1 MNTGLTSTSRSK
13 IGINLDATKTMRT
26 EPKPTV
32 HTITTEFEDNN
43 NQMIPLEI
51 EYHRIGAWGHH
62 EICEVNIKIDEYL
75 CDKSDLEWEARRL
88 IREDVKKRFAYYA
101 EFDDISFA

>member
-1 MNTGLTSTSRSK
+1 LPFLRRKNRK
-13 IGINLDATKTMRT
+13 EITMRT

-43 NQMIPLEI
+43 NEMIPLEI

-62 EICEVNIKIDEYL
+62 EICEVNIKVGEYL
-75 CDKSDLEWEARRL
+75 CDRTDLEWEARRL

-101 EFDDISFA
+101 EFDDISFTTEFNFLQYA

>member
-1 MNTGLTSTSRSK
+1 MISTS
-13 IGINLDATKTMRT
+13 
-26 EPKPTV
+26 PKPTV

-43 NQMIPLEI
+43 DQMIPLEI

-62 EICEVNIKIDEYL
+62 EICEVNIKVDEYL
-75 CDKSDLEWEARRL
+75 CDRSDLEWEARLL

-101 EFDDISFA
+101 EFDDISFTTEFNFLQYA